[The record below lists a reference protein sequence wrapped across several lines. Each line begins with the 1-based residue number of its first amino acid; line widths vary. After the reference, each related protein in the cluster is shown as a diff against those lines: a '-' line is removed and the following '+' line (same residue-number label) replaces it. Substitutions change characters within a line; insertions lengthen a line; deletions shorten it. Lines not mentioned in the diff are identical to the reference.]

1 MLVDYYLQILHYDRR
16 VSLDVDLGP
25 LHVHLDGRPVF
36 LMWVTIAVLAV
47 GGIAVIA
54 SRKRELI
61 DKWASSHRDTVA

>member
-36 LMWVTIAVLAV
+36 LMWVTIAVLA
-47 GGIAVIA
+47 GG
-54 SRKRELI
+54 SR
-61 DKWASSHRDTVA
+61 